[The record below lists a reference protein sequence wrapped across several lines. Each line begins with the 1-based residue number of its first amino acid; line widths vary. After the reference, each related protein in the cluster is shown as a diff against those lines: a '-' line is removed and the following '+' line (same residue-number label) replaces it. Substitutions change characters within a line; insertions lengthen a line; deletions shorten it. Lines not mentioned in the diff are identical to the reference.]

1 MMMMMD
7 SSAAAPRPS
16 SGWPRP
22 RARGRGAAAMRSYSM
37 VRSYAVAPTY
47 LTNKSGVC
55 MGSMGGRRYKKR
67 ADKELSTRSENG
79 MASFNSLSA
88 RFLNPPV
95 SGRGV
100 NLRSIWVY
108 LVTFDANLHVI
119 GGNLIPEE
127 TLKRPP

>member
-7 SSAAAPRPS
+7 SSAAAP
-16 SGWPRP
+16 W
-22 RARGRGAAAMRSYSM
+22 RGRRLAGRGHARAAAARSYSM

-119 GGNLIPEE
+119 GGI
-127 TLKRPP
+127 